1 MGRSLSIMLALLV
14 LWDIRQHL
22 ENLFPSCLAT
32 VYLRNIKTLPGRDGE
47 SRGERRALSWT
58 CRPMTD
64 CPYAPSSRGR
74 TQ

>member
-32 VYLRNIKTLPGRDGE
+32 VCLPNIKTLPGRDGK
-47 SRGERRALSWT
+47 SREERRALSWT
-58 CRPMTD
+58 SRPMTG
-64 CPYAPSSRGR
+64 CPSGLSCRGQ
-74 TQ
+74 TP